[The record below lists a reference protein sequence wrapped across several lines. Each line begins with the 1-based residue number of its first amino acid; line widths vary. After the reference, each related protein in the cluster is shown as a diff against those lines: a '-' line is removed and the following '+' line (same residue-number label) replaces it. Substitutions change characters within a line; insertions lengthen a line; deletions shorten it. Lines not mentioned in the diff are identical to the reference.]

1 MTLAAISPITSPGS
15 GQDPTASSQVVA
27 NSLLNAPS
35 TTQNS
40 TQPSTSSTL
49 SLNPA
54 SVLTTSTASVILSTA
69 SIPAGAGSQASPPL
83 STDTIQ
89 LLTDLSSG
97 NFTAAKS
104 DVAKVQQDLQNRQP
118 AADTS
123 SSSTLLKQLNTL
135 KSTLEAG
142 NTADALNILTGILA
156 QSSNIAGSILST
168 SA

>member
-49 SLNPA
+49 SLNPV

-97 NFTAAKS
+97 NFLAAKS
-104 DVAKVQQDLQNRQP
+104 DVAKVQQDLQTRQP
-118 AADTS
+118 AAAPS
-123 SSSTLLKQLNTL
+123 PNSALLKQLNTL
-135 KSTLEAG
+135 KQTLEAG
-142 NTADALNILTGILA
+142 NTGEALSILTGILA
-156 QSSNIAGSILST
+156 HSTNASGTIVNT